1 MINDQYI
8 AAMQRALVLAAQGQG
23 RTGSNPVVGSVIL
36 DKTGAIIAEGFHAG
50 GDHAEVVAIKNAA
63 QIPEGATIIVTL
75 EPCNHTGKTGP
86 CTQAIIDAGIKR
98 VVYAVSDPNPVAA
111 GGQARLEAAG
121 VEVIAGVLT
130 SEARFVNRAWL
141 MMIEA
146 KRPLFIWKIA
156 ATLDGKT
163 AASDGTSKWIT
174 GAEARAYVTTLRRQ
188 SDAILVGTGTALA
201 DDPELIPH
209 DDLTQ
214 VNPLRVIVG
223 NRELPATARA
233 FDDRAETIHYR
244 SHDVAALAQ
253 ELAARGIKQVLI
265 EAGATLGTA
274 LFKAELVD
282 EILLIQAPTLLG
294 SGAAFI
300 GDIGVA
306 TLTDRRN
313 LELLST
319 SQLGK
324 DLLIHARVISKVAE

>member
-1 MINDQYI
+1 
-8 AAMQRALVLAAQGQG
+8 
-23 RTGSNPVVGSVIL
+23 
-36 DKTGAIIAEGFHAG
+36 
-50 GDHAEVVAIKNAA
+50 
-63 QIPEGATIIVTL
+63 
-75 EPCNHTGKTGP
+75 
-86 CTQAIIDAGIKR
+86 
-98 VVYAVSDPNPVAA
+98 
-111 GGQARLEAAG
+111 
-121 VEVIAGVLT
+121 
-130 SEARFVNRAWL
+130 
-141 MMIEA
+141 
-146 KRPLFIWKIA
+146 
-156 ATLDGKT
+156 
-163 AASDGTSKWIT
+163 
-174 GAEARAYVTTLRRQ
+174 VTTLRRQ

-223 NRELPATARA
+223 NRALPATARV

-274 LFKAELVD
+274 LFNAELVD